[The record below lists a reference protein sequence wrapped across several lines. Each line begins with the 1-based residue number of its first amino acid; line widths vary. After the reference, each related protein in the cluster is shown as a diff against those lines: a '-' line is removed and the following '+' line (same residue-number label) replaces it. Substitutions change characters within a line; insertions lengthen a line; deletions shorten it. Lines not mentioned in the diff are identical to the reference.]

1 MFQAN
6 INGHQIVIAAHE
18 IIQPVERIYSYM
30 LTCEEDLAHESSW
43 AARASWVS
51 WVRTFV
57 GMASGT
63 RYDTGS
69 GSDLV
74 VSKIVAPRGARSLL
88 LPVPYRWSS
97 FGALNPHLLQTAAER
112 VRMQVEHLGR
122 ASLSFNHPVGLR
134 ENSEDVLPL

>member
-1 MFQAN
+1 
-6 INGHQIVIAAHE
+6 
-18 IIQPVERIYSYM
+18 M
-30 LTCEEDLAHESSW
+30 LTCEEDLAHES
-43 AARASWVS
+43 SWVS

-63 RYDTGS
+63 RYGTGS
-69 GSDLV
+69 GSDAV
-74 VSKIVAPRGARSLL
+74 VSKIVALRGARSLP

-122 ASLSFNHPVGLR
+122 AFLAFDHPVGLR
-134 ENSEDVLPL
+134 EYFDDVLPL

>member
-1 MFQAN
+1 
-6 INGHQIVIAAHE
+6 
-18 IIQPVERIYSYM
+18 M

-43 AARASWVS
+43 AVRASWVS

-63 RYDTGS
+63 RYGTGS
-69 GSDLV
+69 GSDAV
-74 VSKIVAPRGARSLL
+74 VSKIVALRGARSLP

-112 VRMQVEHLGR
+112 VRMQVEHLPVAGIQELDAPSAQFAPFGLCER
-122 ASLSFNHPVGLR
+122 AATGCGQLTISNR
-134 ENSEDVLPL
+134 C